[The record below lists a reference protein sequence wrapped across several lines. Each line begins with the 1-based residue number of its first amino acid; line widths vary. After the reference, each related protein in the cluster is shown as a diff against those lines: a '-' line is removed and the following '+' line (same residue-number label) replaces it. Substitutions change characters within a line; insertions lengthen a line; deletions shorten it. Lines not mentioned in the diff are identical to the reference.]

1 MSRHTLTGPLGRQV
15 ARTAMEGAII
25 REMADEMDLNEWET
39 GFVASVVQRMTGDYV
54 RSPSEKQ
61 VACLERMGISMDE
74 VADERR
80 ARQNALEE
88 RRREQRRAHREWQV
102 QNGRGY

>member
-54 RSPSEKQ
+54 RYPSEKQ

-74 VADERR
+74 VANERRTRQNAEAERRTAQRR
-80 ARQNALEE
+80 ARYAAL
-88 RRREQRRAHREWQV
+88 
-102 QNGRGY
+102 RGEN